1 MSDHMTTDLATA
13 RAQAAALHRGKEGR
27 MARPLTIA
35 ELARRWQ
42 CSATTVRN
50 QIARGELSCVR
61 LAPRIVR
68 IPWEEIERCEHS
80 YSGAT
85 TMPSGQKADTQS
97 DDPFVPKIVM
107 PLNAPSR
114 T

>member
-1 MSDHMTTDLATA
+1 MT
-13 RAQAAALHRGKEGR
+13 
-27 MARPLTIA
+27 RPLTIA

-68 IPWEEIERCEHS
+68 IPWEEIERCERS
-80 YSGAT
+80 YTGAGT
-85 TMPSGQKADTQS
+85 TPSGQKEAS
-97 DDPFVPKIVM
+97 PAAEPFVPRIVM
-107 PLNAPSR
+107 PLNAHSQ